1 MKAYSFRGRAWRP
14 KRQLALAAIPLRLA
28 VDVYAS
34 SFEGV
39 LRSLTHSITLHANT
53 LSFNYFFCFAISRG
67 FPHHLPNTNY
77 AADPANFQSTGNLLW
92 RYFCQTPNTALES
105 RLRRRI
111 AIDRW
116 CLIDRIPTMF
126 LL

>member
-39 LRSLTHSITLHANT
+39 LHSLTHSITLHANT
-53 LSFNYFFCFAISRG
+53 LSNYFFFVLPYPADSPITCPTPITLPTPPIFKAQGTYCGGISAKLPI
-67 FPHHLPNTNY
+67 PHLKVDFG
-77 AADPANFQSTGNLLW
+77 AASPLTDGA
-92 RYFCQTPNTALES
+92 
-105 RLRRRI
+105 
-111 AIDRW
+111 
-116 CLIDRIPTMF
+116 
-126 LL
+126 